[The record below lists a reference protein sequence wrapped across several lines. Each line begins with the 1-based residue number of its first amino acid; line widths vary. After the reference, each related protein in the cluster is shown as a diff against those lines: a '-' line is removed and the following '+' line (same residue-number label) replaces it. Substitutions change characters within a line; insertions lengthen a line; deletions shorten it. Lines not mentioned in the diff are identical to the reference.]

1 MSFLRAN
8 YKRRIRN
15 APVVFA
21 GKFAIGK
28 FAVIAI
34 SSGAK

>member
-15 APVVFA
+15 APLVFPDT
-21 GKFAIGK
+21 FAI
-28 FAVIAI
+28 IAI

>member
-15 APVVFA
+15 APLVFP
-21 GKFAIGK
+21 GKFAI
-28 FAVIAI
+28 IAI